1 MRLPD
6 ILRNRSA
13 LVLIVALLVA
23 VPLWWWKPAPAADAS
38 AVATQEMVVARRPFN
53 ATMSL
58 VGTIV
63 PGDGIDIVAPFD
75 GTIATTGFAYGDR
88 VTRGQL
94 LVAVDT
100 ADLEQRLGDAE
111 AAYLKARQSDDE
123 IATWTSG
130 QEASRARRTVAG
142 ATYDLADT
150 RRRLSETK
158 TLLDKGL
165 VARSEYDSLQQ
176 QMQSQN
182 LALAAAREDYA
193 AVLRRGAG
201 DNRRLSLLALNH
213 AEARF
218 GTLRAQ
224 AAAALVRAPQ
234 GGIVVRPPAG
244 KSDAAEDVHPGMQV
258 AKGQLIGTIVQPGGL
273 AVSFNLDERDVNTIR
288 VGQRVTVIGAGFA
301 GALQGSVTRV
311 AGQASAATGAANKST
326 FVAIARLDPPPADQ
340 AASVRIGMTGTVT
353 ITTFSKPSAIVVP
366 PAALI
371 GAAPAAQVMVKRG
384 GTTQAVAVT
393 IGHVAPDGVEI
404 LSGLKVGDTIVWSS
418 APPPAAAP
426 GAGT

>member
-6 ILRNRSA
+6 ILRDRSA
-13 LVLIVALLVA
+13 IVLLVALLIA
-23 VPLWWWKPAPAADAS
+23 VPLWWWRPAPATDAS
-38 AVATQEMVVARRPFN
+38 ATTTQEMVVARRPFN

-63 PGDGIDIVAPFD
+63 PGDGIYIVGPFD

-100 ADLEQRLGDAE
+100 ADLDQRLGDAE

-123 IATWTSG
+123 IATWSSG
-130 QEASRARRTVAG
+130 QEASRARRAVAG

-150 RRRLSETK
+150 RRRLTETR

-176 QMQSQN
+176 QVQSQN
-182 LALAAAREDYA
+182 LALAAAREDHA

-218 GTLRAQ
+218 RALRAQ
-224 AAAALVRAPQ
+224 AAAAMVRASE

-244 KSDAAEDVHPGMQV
+244 KGDGAGEVRAGMQV
-258 AKGQLIGTIVQPGGL
+258 AMGQLIGTIVQPGGL

-301 GALQGSVTRV
+301 GALQGKVTRV
-311 AGQASAATGAANKST
+311 AGQASAATAANKSS

-366 PAALI
+366 PAAVI

-384 GTTQAVAVT
+384 GATQAVSVT

-418 APPPAAAP
+418 TPPPAVP